1 MAYKR
6 GADGVA
12 KKGKTEGK
20 NLGDTGPT
28 VGIEKGPKST
38 GSKGGKRNIDMKTMG
53 RGLAKVAAQKRG

>member
-20 NLGDTGPT
+20 NLGNEGAK
-28 VGIEKGPKST
+28 VLGM
-38 GSKGGKRNIDMKTMG
+38 KGGKKSAGVSSESMKAMG
-53 RGLAKVAAQKRG
+53 RNLARVANQG

>member
-20 NLGDTGPT
+20 NLGNEGAK
-28 VGIEKGPKST
+28 VLGM
-38 GSKGGKRNIDMKTMG
+38 KGGKKVAGVSSDSMKSMG
-53 RGLAKVAAQKRG
+53 RNLARVANQG